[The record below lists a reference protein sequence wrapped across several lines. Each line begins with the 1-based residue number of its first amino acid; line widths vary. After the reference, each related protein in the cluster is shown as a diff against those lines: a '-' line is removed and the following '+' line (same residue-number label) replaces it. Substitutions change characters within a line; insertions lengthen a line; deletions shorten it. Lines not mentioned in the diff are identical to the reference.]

1 MIDYTFWDEEIDD
14 DTEFD
19 GVEID
24 GIFYIILGDI
34 DGFYY
39 LINPDDK
46 NDFLIMK
53 EDGEDLVTVGTKKE
67 YMTALI
73 LFRASLKDH
82 YGLSDAEL
90 DKLLL
95 GK

>member
-1 MIDYTFWDEEIDD
+1 MIDYTFWDEEIDE

-19 GVEID
+19 GLEID

-39 LINPDDK
+39 LVNPDNR

-53 EDGEDLVTVGTKKE
+53 EDGEDLVSVRSE
-67 YMTALI
+67 DEFLRALM
-73 LFRASLKDH
+73 LLRESMRKH

-90 DKLLL
+90 DKILL
-95 GK
+95 GR